1 MTLRHINTIS
11 LNPVSQEW
19 AKDCGFY
26 RIKNSQGVW

>member
-1 MTLRHINTIS
+1 MTLRYINTIS

-26 RIKNSQGVW
+26 HIKHQGIL